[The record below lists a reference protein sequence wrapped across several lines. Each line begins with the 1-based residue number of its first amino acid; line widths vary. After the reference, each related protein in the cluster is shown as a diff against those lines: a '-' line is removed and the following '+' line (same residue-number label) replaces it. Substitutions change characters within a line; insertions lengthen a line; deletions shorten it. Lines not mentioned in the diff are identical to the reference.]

1 MSLQNQLLIIYNV
14 ARKCPKQTAFELKQL
29 TCLQPLL
36 NCSSLHIRVISKS
49 IVAFLADYMDI
60 SDLATISLTCDEVK
74 YFADGFA
81 DFINSRYISTDIY
94 KPQLSIEKLLFSFQK
109 LSSLPCDKSCCTLP
123 CLLDALLALSLHDD
137 KTIAKTALEVLWNI
151 GMEPAVALAIVCH
164 ENMFCTLQKMSVFN
178 TDLAD
183 LARSILWILGYGN
196 VGGEWHALLILFYYF
211 KSICLLF
218 GMYHFLLQI

>member
-1 MSLQNQLLIIYNV
+1 VQCDGVSLQNQALMIYNI
-14 ARKCPKQTAFELKQL
+14 ARKYPKQTAIELQQL
-29 TCLQPLL
+29 TCLQLLL
-36 NCSSLHIRVISKS
+36 NCSSPPVRVISMS
-49 IVAFLADYMDI
+49 IISFLADYMDI
-60 SDLATISLTCDEVK
+60 SVVGTLSLTNDDVLF
-74 YFADGFA
+74 FAS
-81 DFINSRYISTDIY
+81 FINSGRISTDRLIL
-94 KPQLSIEKLLFSFQK
+94 PVEELLYCFQRI
-109 LSSLPCDKSCCTLP
+109 SSLPCDKSCCALP
-123 CLLDALLALSLHDD
+123 CLLDTLLALSLYDD